1 MRPDADS
8 IVVTPR
14 PILPAEWFAFIVG
27 WTLRRAYRY
36 NEYLAL
42 ITIRPTGDPAGS
54 NLEPA
59 MGAFAGIAD
68 VIAPAIRDVDLIGEC
83 DERTLG
89 ILCLDAD
96 ECAAERCVERLVDAI
111 VCGRFI
117 DPAAF

>member
-1 MRPDADS
+1 
-8 IVVTPR
+8 
-14 PILPAEWFAFIVG
+14 
-27 WTLRRAYRY
+27 
-36 NEYLAL
+36 
-42 ITIRPTGDPAGS
+42 TGDPAGS

-117 DPAAF
+117 DPAAFAIGAAVCPIHASDMRGLVTHAASHPSVTERAHPSWRARF